1 MRKLGDSDNGIMR
14 TSEKNRLPIVKARDR
29 AESDG
34 AHSHKDC
41 EDLQSMKSC
50 KSSRSQHL
58 DGKNQRKALHFEAQE
73 ANDLN
78 IDSNETLSNFPGIEY
93 ANDENEETSHL
104 QSKSGT
110 NTQSHSYD
118 IYDYS
123 NIFFATER
131 INLPRGKVV
140 KEDSVRSSPSHGF
153 RRGGSPGGEDEQDD
167 GRGDGEVTGPG
178 VLSPGKVCRGYMD

>member
-1 MRKLGDSDNGIMR
+1 MFNDEKNVNIKYETPVKKMRKLGDSDNGILR
-14 TSEKNRLPIVKARDR
+14 ASEKNRLPIVKGRER

-34 AHSHKDC
+34 AQSYKDC
-41 EDLQSMKSC
+41 EDLQSIKSY
-50 KSSRSQHL
+50 KSSKSQNFDK
-58 DGKNQRKALHFEAQE
+58 DGKNKRPTIHFDAQE
-73 ANDLN
+73 PHDLN
-78 IDSNETLSNFPGIEY
+78 IDSNETLSNFPGLEY
-93 ANDENEETSHL
+93 ANEDHEETSHL

-153 RRGGSPGGEDEQDD
+153 RRGMSPGSQIDD
-167 GRGDGEVTGPG
+167 MNDA
-178 VLSPGKVCRGYMD
+178 